1 MNFPVPFTRET
12 WHGRMIACRCIGA
25 SLSPE
30 ELARWDA
37 EHRKLLEAV
46 PDSFNV
52 LHYAAISVLK
62 RKN

>member
-1 MNFPVPFTRET
+1 
-12 WHGRMIACRCIGA
+12 MIACRGVGA